1 MSKTKAFW
9 LSLGGTLA
17 ILIPLYLMAMAWTLT
32 RVQPTDKP
40 QQGVPIAQPTRA
52 DAKTV
57 LILTGAKTAQTADTY
72 VLVSFDALKNKVAV
86 AALPQ
91 QTVVQ
96 IDGTQTTLREAAE
109 RAGPSQCVAA
119 LMETLNIP
127 IDNYLFGTPETLC
140 KIAEPLGNIKLP
152 LGDYLTEEALG
163 QLRLSVPGVQT
174 HTLSPR
180 LFVEILASGQLGDAP
195 CNTLRED
202 GYLAF
207 LQADTALLA
216 QVLPDAVRKNSAAL
230 ATNIT
235 ATQIYDYARIFDF
248 FAKEQPQY
256 SALAMPGH
264 FTHEHYL
271 LDADATKIATEAL
284 RKTTPEYKNSAA

>member
-9 LSLGGTLA
+9 LSLCATLA
-17 ILIPLYLMAMAWTLT
+17 VLVPLYCMAMALTIT
-32 RVQPTDKP
+32 RVQPTDTP

-57 LILTGAKTAQTADTY
+57 LVLTGAKTAQTADTY
-72 VLVSFDALKNKVAV
+72 VLLHFDALQNKVAV

-91 QTVVQ
+91 QTQVQ
-96 IDGTQTTLREAAE
+96 IDGKTSTLRAAAE

-119 LMETLNIP
+119 LEQTLGIV
-127 IDNYLFGTPETLC
+127 IDNYLFAAPETLC
-140 KIAEPLGNIKLP
+140 KIAEGLGNIKLS
-152 LGDYLTEEALG
+152 LRDYLTEEAIG
-163 QLRLSVPGVQT
+163 QLRLSVSGVQT
-174 HTLSPR
+174 QTLSPR
-180 LFVEILASGQLGDAP
+180 LFAEVLASEQLGDAQ

-207 LQADTALLA
+207 LQADTTLLA
-216 QVLPDAVRKNSAAL
+216 AVLPAAVRKNSPAL

-256 SALAMPGH
+256 SALALPGR
-264 FTHEHYL
+264 FTQDLFL
-271 LDADATKIATEAL
+271 LDADATKIATDVL
-284 RKTTPEYKNSAA
+284 RKK